1 VHPNRRDFLKASI
14 AAGGALGLGLSPGR
28 LSADPVTH
36 EGAAS
41 AARRPLPRR
50 SLDILI
56 LGGTNLTGPH
66 HVRYALERGHSVS
79 IFTRGR
85 TQPGLFQDAFER
97 VEHLI
102 GDRQDNLEALE
113 GRSWDAVI
121 DASGMN
127 VKWTTDSAQ
136 LLKDHVGS
144 YLYIS
149 STGVFYP
156 YLTTNIDETTEP
168 VLVDESGGKNPAAR
182 YGVMKALSEIEATKA
197 FGEDR
202 TCIVRPGYIVGPLDS
217 THRGTYWP
225 DRLTRGGEV
234 LVPGKKT
241 DQVQQIDVRD
251 LTEWNIH
258 LLEDQVH
265 GVFNATGP
273 SSLMTMEEFVYGM
286 RAATS
291 SDVTWT
297 WIEDYDFLVENQV
310 FFAIPW
316 IIPLDDNLGSQTI
329 NIDRAKAAG
338 LTFRPVALTA
348 METLE
353 WYYSLPEEKRNTPPM
368 AITPEKEA
376 EVLAAWKARTR

>member
-1 VHPNRRDFLKASI
+1 VISNRRDFLRAS
-14 AAGGALGLGLSPGR
+14 AAVGGALGLGLSPGR
-28 LSADPVTH
+28 LSADPVTRD
-36 EGAAS
+36 ETPS
-41 AARRPLPRR
+41 AMRRRPPRR
-50 SLDILI
+50 ALDILI

-102 GDRQDNLEALE
+102 GDREDNLEALK

-168 VLVDESGGKNPAAR
+168 VLVDESGGKNAAAR
-182 YGVMKALSEIEATKA
+182 YGVMKALSEIEAMNA

-273 SSLMTMEEFVYGM
+273 SSPMTMEEFVYGM

-316 IIPLDDNLGSQTI
+316 ILPLDDNLGSQTI
-329 NIDRAKAAG
+329 NIDRAKGAG

-353 WYYSLPEEKRNTPPM
+353 WYYSLPEEKQANPPM

-376 EVLAAWKARTR
+376 EVLATWKGRTR